1 MLQRA
6 LAPALF
12 LVTLALVGCSAG
24 SDKAG
29 GSAAPDAAHEK
40 VVLRLAIGTA
50 AVEVNGFANE
60 VARLTGGSV
69 EVVAVDAWRLGQPR
83 FERGLIADVRSGK
96 ADLGAV
102 ASRAWDSVGVM
113 SFRALGA
120 PLLVDSFA
128 LQERVLESPLS
139 PEMLA
144 GLKGS
149 GLIGVGLLPGELRRP
164 LGARR
169 PLLGP
174 SDYRGLRIGL
184 QESRAGLAALRALG
198 ARPVLMSADQ
208 KGDGLD
214 GFEFHLIAPSGETL
228 DRRGN
233 YLTANVVL
241 WPRPL
246 VIFTTQRTLAR
257 LTSAQRDALRQAA
270 ANDTSAETRFLASFE
285 RAQAAVDCTERR
297 LRFVT
302 APPAAV
308 AALRRAVRPVYGQLE
323 RDPPTRRFIVKIE
336 RIRRELGAPVS
347 TVPRCSGAVKAVV
360 AAVTPVD
367 GEYRVTARPVDL
379 PAAARAPEQQGTWRV
394 VLDRGRFR
402 LSLDGDAATW
412 NADGAVRV
420 SRDTMTWTVVDALDW
435 GPHGTPNGV
444 PIARGDKIV
453 FRWRR
458 TGHSLALSSKP
469 GPLPGLSVHPLQR
482 VGDAPGQRPLQKP
495 AALEGVWATN
505 VTAADWLADHLDPGG
520 IPGNTGPLRL
530 TLHGSRCRWTQQAPH
545 GFYWGSGIC
554 RFAGDTLEFDQTQT
568 DVGPGAPLYWHW
580 SVFHDRLTFRLAPG
594 VSPQTWTYHPWRRV
608 R

>member
-1 MLQRA
+1 MVRRA

-29 GSAAPDAAHEK
+29 GKASPEK

-50 AVEVNGFANE
+50 PVEVNGFANE

-69 EVVAVDAWRLGQPR
+69 EVVAVGPWRLGQPR
-83 FERGLIADVRSGK
+83 FERGVIADVRSGK

-102 ASRAWDSVGVM
+102 ASRAWDSVGVT

-128 LQERVLESPLS
+128 LQERVLESPVAE
-139 PEMLA
+139 EMLA
-144 GLKGS
+144 ELKGS

-164 LGARR
+164 LGARG

-184 QESRAGLAALRALG
+184 QASRVGLAALRTLG
-198 ARPVLMSADQ
+198 ARPVTMSAAQ
-208 KGDGLD
+208 AGDGLG
-214 GFEFHLIAPSGETL
+214 GFAFHLIAPSGETR
-228 DRRGN
+228 DQRGN
-233 YLTANVVL
+233 YLTTNVVL

-246 VIFTTQRTLAR
+246 VIFTTRRTLAR
-257 LTSAQRDALRQAA
+257 LTSAQRDALRQAT
-270 ANDTSAETRFLASFE
+270 ANDTSAETKFLASFE
-285 RAQAAVDCTERR
+285 RAQAAIDCTERR
-297 LRFVT
+297 LRFVA
-302 APPAAV
+302 APPAAL
-308 AALRRAVRPVYGQLE
+308 AALRRAVQPVYDQLE
-323 RDPPTRRFIVKIE
+323 RDPQTRRFIVEIE
-336 RIRRELGAPVS
+336 RTRRELGKPVS
-347 TVPRCSGAVKAVV
+347 AVPRCPRAAKVVV

-367 GEYRVTARPVDL
+367 GEYRVTARPADL
-379 PAAARAPEQQGTWRV
+379 PAAAQAPEQQGTWRV

-402 LSLDGDAATW
+402 LSFDGDAANW
-412 NADGAVRV
+412 RADGAARV

-435 GPHGTPNGV
+435 NAHGTPNGV

-453 FRWRR
+453 FRLRLS
-458 TGHSLALSSKP
+458 GHSLVLSSQP

-495 AALEGVWATN
+495 AALEGVWATD
-505 VTAADWLADHLDPGG
+505 VTAADWLAHHGDPAG
-520 IPGNTGPLRL
+520 IAGNTGPYRL
-530 TLHGSRCRWTQQAPH
+530 TLHGSRCRWTQQAPD
-545 GFYWGSGIC
+545 GNLYWASGIC
-554 RFAGDTLEFDQTQT
+554 RFAGDTLEFDELQT
-568 DVGPGAPLYWHW
+568 DEGPGAPLYFHW
-580 SVFHDRLTFRLAPG
+580 SVFHDRLTFRAAPG
-594 VSPQTWTYHPWRRV
+594 VSRQDWAFHPWHRV